1 MRVDSK
7 QQIKQA
13 VQVSKLY
20 YLDGATQAE
29 IGKKLNLSRPTISRL
44 LQFAR
49 EKNIVKISINDPLS
63 NIEDL
68 QHQLKEKYQLKDVII
83 STPESNETAEILSSL
98 GKATARYLDKKVK
111 DNDVIGVSWG
121 KTLVSVAR
129 QLIPNDRK
137 NVQVVY
143 LKGTVANSTHN
154 NYVVEVTKCFNKC
167 YHTQAQILPLPLIFE
182 NKQIKEMVIK
192 DKFIN
197 EILDTGKRTSVA
209 LFTVETTEQDATLFE
224 LGYFND
230 QQIKTLQEKA
240 AGDLVSRFID
250 ERGKIVDDQL
260 NDRTVAIALDDL
272 KQARESV
279 LIAGGMNKLKA
290 IKAALAGK
298 YANVLVTDSLVAQHL
313 L

>member
-1 MRVDSK
+1 MALPK
-7 QQIKQA
+7 QK
-13 VQVSKLY
+13 S
-20 YLDGATQAE
+20 E
-29 IGKKLNLSRPTISRL
+29 KKLNLSRPTISRL

-137 NVQVVY
+137 NVQVIY

-240 AGDLVSRFID
+240 AGGLVSRFID

>member
-68 QHQLKEKYQLKDVII
+68 QHQLKKYQLKDVII
-83 STPESNETAEILSSL
+83 SIPESNETAEILSSL

-240 AGDLVSRFID
+240 AGGLVSRFID

>member
-98 GKATARYLDKKVK
+98 GKVTARYLDKKVK

-121 KTLVSVAR
+121 RTLVSVAR

-137 NVQVVY
+137 NVQVIY

>member
-197 EILDTGKRTSVA
+197 EILDTGRRTSVA

-279 LIAGGMNKLKA
+279 LIADGMNKLKA

>member
-121 KTLVSVAR
+121 RTLVSVAR

-143 LKGTVANSTHN
+143 FKGTVANSTHN

>member
-121 KTLVSVAR
+121 RTLVSVAR

-240 AGDLVSRFID
+240 AGGLVFRFID

>member
-1 MRVDSK
+1 MDSK

-121 KTLVSVAR
+121 RTLVSVAR

-137 NVQVVY
+137 NVQVIY

>member
-1 MRVDSK
+1 MDSK

-121 KTLVSVAR
+121 TTLVSVAR

-137 NVQVVY
+137 NVQVIY

-240 AGDLVSRFID
+240 AGGLVSRFID

-298 YANVLVTDSLVAQHL
+298 YANVLVTDSLVAL
-313 L
+313 V

>member
-83 STPESNETAEILSSL
+83 SIPESNETAEILSSL

-197 EILDTGKRTSVA
+197 EILDTGRRTSVA

-240 AGDLVSRFID
+240 AGGLVSRFID

>member
-44 LQFAR
+44 LQFAH

-121 KTLVSVAR
+121 RTLVSVAR

-143 LKGTVANSTHN
+143 FKGTVANSTHN

>member
-20 YLDGATQAE
+20 YLDGVTQAE

-121 KTLVSVAR
+121 RTLVSVAR

-137 NVQVVY
+137 NVQVIY

-272 KQARESV
+272 KQARESA

>member
-20 YLDGATQAE
+20 YLDGVTQAE

-121 KTLVSVAR
+121 RTLVSVAR

-230 QQIKTLQEKA
+230 QQIKTLQEKV

-279 LIAGGMNKLKA
+279 LIADGMNKLKA

>member
-121 KTLVSVAR
+121 RTLVSVAR

-240 AGDLVSRFID
+240 AGGLVSRFID

>member
-29 IGKKLNLSRPTISRL
+29 IGKKLNLSRPTIYRL

-137 NVQVVY
+137 NVQVIY

-272 KQARESV
+272 KQAWESV

>member
-20 YLDGATQAE
+20 YLDGVTQAE

-143 LKGTVANSTHN
+143 FKGTVANSTHN

>member
-83 STPESNETAEILSSL
+83 SIPESNETAEILSSL

-197 EILDTGKRTSVA
+197 EILDTGKRTSMA

-240 AGDLVSRFID
+240 AGGLVSHFID

>member
-1 MRVDSK
+1 MALPK
-7 QQIKQA
+7 QK
-13 VQVSKLY
+13 S
-20 YLDGATQAE
+20 E
-29 IGKKLNLSRPTISRL
+29 KKLNLSRPTISRL

-121 KTLVSVAR
+121 RTLVSVAR

-143 LKGTVANSTHN
+143 FKGTVANSTHN

>member
-137 NVQVVY
+137 NVQVIY

-240 AGDLVSRFID
+240 AGGLVSRFID

>member
-1 MRVDSK
+1 MDSK

-20 YLDGATQAE
+20 YLDGVTQAE
-29 IGKKLNLSRPTISRL
+29 IGKKLTLSRPTISRL

-121 KTLVSVAR
+121 RTLVSVAR

-137 NVQVVY
+137 NVQVIY

>member
-1 MRVDSK
+1 M
-7 QQIKQA
+7 
-13 VQVSKLY
+13 
-20 YLDGATQAE
+20 
-29 IGKKLNLSRPTISRL
+29 
-44 LQFAR
+44 
-49 EKNIVKISINDPLS
+49 
-63 NIEDL
+63 
-68 QHQLKEKYQLKDVII
+68 
-83 STPESNETAEILSSL
+83 
-98 GKATARYLDKKVK
+98 
-111 DNDVIGVSWG
+111 
-121 KTLVSVAR
+121 
-129 QLIPNDRK
+129 
-137 NVQVVY
+137 VY

-197 EILDTGKRTSVA
+197 EILDTGKRTSMA
-209 LFTVETTEQDATLFE
+209 LFTVETTEQDATLIE

-240 AGDLVSRFID
+240 AGGLVSRFID

>member
-1 MRVDSK
+1 MDSK
-7 QQIKQA
+7 QQINQA

-20 YLDGATQAE
+20 YLDGVTQAE

-121 KTLVSVAR
+121 RTLVSVAR

-137 NVQVVY
+137 NVQVIY

-240 AGDLVSRFID
+240 AGGLVSRFID
-250 ERGKIVDDQL
+250 ARGKIVDDQL

>member
-83 STPESNETAEILSSL
+83 SIPESNETAEILSSL

-197 EILDTGKRTSVA
+197 EILDTGKRTSMA

-240 AGDLVSRFID
+240 AGGLVSRFID

>member
-1 MRVDSK
+1 MDSK

>member
-44 LQFAR
+44 LQFAH

-121 KTLVSVAR
+121 RTLVSVAR

-137 NVQVVY
+137 NVQVIY

>member
-137 NVQVVY
+137 NVQVIY

-240 AGDLVSRFID
+240 AGGLVSHFID

-272 KQARESV
+272 KQARESA

>member
-240 AGDLVSRFID
+240 AGGLVSRFID

>member
-1 MRVDSK
+1 MALPK
-7 QQIKQA
+7 QK
-13 VQVSKLY
+13 S
-20 YLDGATQAE
+20 E
-29 IGKKLNLSRPTISRL
+29 KKLNLSRPTISRL

-121 KTLVSVAR
+121 RTLVSVAR

>member
-83 STPESNETAEILSSL
+83 RPPESNETAEILSSL

-121 KTLVSVAR
+121 RTLVSVAR

-137 NVQVVY
+137 NVQVIY

-197 EILDTGKRTSVA
+197 EILDTGKRTRVA

-240 AGDLVSRFID
+240 AGGLVSRFID

>member
-197 EILDTGKRTSVA
+197 EILDTGRRTSVA

-240 AGDLVSRFID
+240 AGGLVSHFID

-272 KQARESV
+272 KQARESA

>member
-1 MRVDSK
+1 MCVDNK

-29 IGKKLNLSRPTISRL
+29 IGKQLNLSRPTISRL

-68 QHQLKEKYQLKDVII
+68 REQLKEKYQLKDVLIT
-83 STPESNETAEILSSL
+83 TPEGDGTAEILSSL
-98 GKATARYLDKKVK
+98 GKATASYLDKNVV
-111 DNDVIGVSWG
+111 DNDVIGISWG
-121 KTLVSVAR
+121 RTLVSVAR
-129 QLIPNDRK
+129 QLVPNDRK
-137 NVQVVY
+137 NIQVVY

-197 EILDTGKRTSVA
+197 EILETGKRTTVA
-209 LFTVETTEQDATLFE
+209 LFTVGTTAKDATLFE

-230 QQIKTLQEKA
+230 QQIQSLQEKA

-250 ERGKIVDDQL
+250 EQGKIVDDQL
-260 NDRTVAIALDDL
+260 NDRTVAISLADL
-272 KQARESV
+272 KQARESI

-290 IKAALAGK
+290 IQAALAGK
-298 YANVLVTDSLVAQHL
+298 YANVLITDALVAQHL

>member
-1 MRVDSK
+1 MDSK

-44 LQFAR
+44 LQFAH

-121 KTLVSVAR
+121 RTLVSVAR

>member
-20 YLDGATQAE
+20 YLDGVTQAE

-121 KTLVSVAR
+121 RTLVSVAR

-137 NVQVVY
+137 NVQVIY
-143 LKGTVANSTHN
+143 LKGTVANATHN

-224 LGYFND
+224 LVYFND

>member
-20 YLDGATQAE
+20 YLDGVTQAE

-121 KTLVSVAR
+121 RTLVSVAR

-137 NVQVVY
+137 NVQVIY

-209 LFTVETTEQDATLFE
+209 LFTVETTEQGATLFE

>member
-121 KTLVSVAR
+121 RTLVSVAR

-137 NVQVVY
+137 NVQVIY

>member
-121 KTLVSVAR
+121 RTLVSVAR